1 MQGQNIFKQYWI
13 CGDIMDWL
21 ITDGI
26 NNGYPYLL
34 EVPIPSE
41 TALTEPY
48 PRWMWRIDE
57 FYNDGYPYLIGLR
70 PPYVIPDDKYLDGH
84 GLAVVWDSL
93 LNLLEE
99 KADLAYV
106 DNAVAETVLIN
117 STTETATNQKWLDGK
132 PIHRK
137 LFEIPNASLTAGL
150 TQIALDVLNVE
161 TITNLH
167 ATIERTASTSLIN
180 VNSYWCS
187 DLIPTVSSQIIK
199 IECVNGNL
207 EILKQNDMSVD
218 YKNLKITVEFTKTT
232 D

>member
-1 MQGQNIFKQYWI
+1 MSNWI
-13 CGDIMDWL
+13 
-21 ITDGI
+21 ITDS
-26 NNGYPYLL
+26 YPYLDD
-34 EVPIPSE
+34 VPIPTGSV
-41 TALTEPY
+41 LTPPY
-48 PRWMWRIDE
+48 PIWLWGVDPS
-57 FYNDGYPYLIGLR
+57 YNDGYPYLIGLR
-70 PPYVIPDDKYLDGH
+70 PTYVIPDDKYVDGH
-84 GLAVVWDSL
+84 GLAVIWEHL

-137 LFEIPNASLTAGL
+137 LFEIPNADLTAGL

-167 ATIERTASTSLIN
+167 ATIEYTASTSLIN

-199 IECVNGNL
+199 IECVDGNL
-207 EILKQNDMSVD
+207 EIRKQNDMSAD
-218 YKNLKITVEFTKTT
+218 YENLKITVEFTKTS
-232 D
+232 